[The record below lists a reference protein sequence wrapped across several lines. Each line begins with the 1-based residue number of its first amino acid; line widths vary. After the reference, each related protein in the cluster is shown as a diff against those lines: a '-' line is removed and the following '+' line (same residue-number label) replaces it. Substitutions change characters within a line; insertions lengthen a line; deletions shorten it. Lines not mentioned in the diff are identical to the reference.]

1 MNVYSTQ
8 RCRQST
14 KQITRQSSRQSN
26 KQGGFSLIELMISL
40 TLGLIISA
48 AVVQVMISNNSTERL
63 NRSIASAQENGR
75 FIIARLRNDLIMT
88 GRYDT
93 LRPNLNK
100 DVDIVVEAAFVHNN
114 PIPVV
119 GDFSNGLTKG
129 VSEGAGTTS
138 DTLMIALQAS
148 KDCRGATHGYVDEEF
163 MVVNEYFL
171 EGTELKCRGFDGR
184 VLRGLKAEVDDN
196 TAYTLLDDVTS
207 FQVQYGVTDNIVSK
221 DNSARPVKFIDADTL
236 GVEKA
241 AGALVVAIRIA
252 LLLKADSDV
261 LINPVPKFKLLN
273 EEPIQPS
280 EKRLYKQFETTITLR
295 NSKNFARSRNI

>member
-1 MNVYSTQ
+1 MNVP
-8 RCRQST
+8 
-14 KQITRQSSRQSN
+14 SRQRRAQSL
-26 KQGGFSLIELMISL
+26 KQKGFSLIELMISL
-40 TLGLIISA
+40 ALGLIISS

-63 NRSIASAQENGR
+63 NRSIASVQENGR

-88 GRYDT
+88 GRYDM
-93 LRPNLNK
+93 LRPDLNN

-119 GDFSNGLTKG
+119 GDFSHGLTKG
-129 VSEGAGTTS
+129 VIEGAGTAS
-138 DTLMIALQAS
+138 DTLMVALQAS
-148 KDCRGATHGYVDEEF
+148 QDCSGATHGYVDDDF
-163 MVVNEYFL
+163 MVVNEYFV
-171 EGTELKCRGFDGR
+171 EGTSLKCRGFDGR
-184 VLRGLKAEVDDN
+184 VLRGLKVEVDNDS
-196 TAYTLLDDVTS
+196 AYTLLDDVTS
-207 FQVQYGVTDNIVSK
+207 FQVQYGVTDNIASK
-221 DNSARPVKFIDADTL
+221 DNSARPVKFIEADTL
-236 GVEKA
+236 GAEKA

-261 LINPVPKFKLLN
+261 IINPISQFKLLG

>member
-1 MNVYSTQ
+1 MIVY
-8 RCRQST
+8 R
-14 KQITRQSSRQSN
+14 

-40 TLGLIISA
+40 TLGLILSA

-63 NRSIASAQENGR
+63 NRSMASAQENGR

-88 GRYDT
+88 GRYDM
-93 LRPNLNK
+93 LQPDLNK

-119 GDFSNGLTKG
+119 GDFSHAVSKG
-129 VSEGAGTTS
+129 VKEGTDPTS
-138 DTLMIALQAS
+138 DTLMVTLQAR

-163 MVVNEYFL
+163 VVVNEYFL
-171 EGTELKCRGFDGR
+171 EGTSLKCRGFDGR
-184 VLRGLKAEVDDN
+184 FLRGLKAQVDDDS
-196 TAYTLLDDVTS
+196 AYTLLDDVTS
-207 FQVQYGVTDNIVSK
+207 FQVQYGVTDKLSSK
-221 DNSARPVKFIDADTL
+221 DNSARPVKFVEADTL
-236 GVEKA
+236 GAEKA
-241 AGALVVAIRIA
+241 AGSLVVAIRIA

-261 LINPVPKFKLLN
+261 LISPVPKFKLLN
-273 EEPIQPS
+273 EKPIQPS

>member
-1 MNVYSTQ
+1 MNIYS
-8 RCRQST
+8 
-14 KQITRQSSRQSN
+14 

-40 TLGLIISA
+40 VLGLVVSA
-48 AVVQVMISNNSTERL
+48 AVVQVMVSNNSTERL

-88 GRYDT
+88 GRYDM
-93 LRPNLNK
+93 LRPELNK
-100 DVDIVVEAAFVHNN
+100 DVDIVIEAAFVHNN

-119 GDFSNGLTKG
+119 GDFSSGLTKG
-129 VSEGAGTTS
+129 VIEGGGTAS
-138 DTLMIALQAS
+138 DTLMVSLQAR
-148 KDCRGATHGYVDEEF
+148 KDCRGATHGYGPPFGPINEEF

-171 EGTELKCRGFDGR
+171 EGTSLKCRGFDGR
-184 VLRGLKAEVDDN
+184 VLRGHKVAVEDDS
-196 TAYTLLDDVTS
+196 AYTLLDDVTS
-207 FQVQYGVTDNIVSK
+207 FQVQYGITDNIASE

-236 GVEKA
+236 GAEKA

-261 LINPVPKFKLLN
+261 LINPVPEFKLLN

>member
-1 MNVYSTQ
+1 MN
-8 RCRQST
+8 
-14 KQITRQSSRQSN
+14 INN
-26 KQGGFSLIELMISL
+26 KQSGFSLIELMISL
-40 TLGLIISA
+40 ALGLIIST

-88 GRYDT
+88 GRYDM
-93 LRPNLNK
+93 LQPALNK
-100 DVDIVVEAAFVHNN
+100 DVDIVVEAALVHNN

-129 VSEGAGTTS
+129 VIEGAGNAS
-138 DTLMIALQAS
+138 DTLMVALQAS

-171 EGTELKCRGFDGR
+171 EGTSLKCRGYDGR
-184 VLRGLKAEVDDN
+184 VLRGLKVSVDDDN
-196 TAYTLLDDVTS
+196 AYTLLDDVTS
-207 FQVQYGVTDNIVSK
+207 FQVQYGITDNLASQ

-236 GVEKA
+236 GAEKA

-252 LLLKADSDV
+252 ILLKADSDV
-261 LINPVPKFKLLN
+261 LISPVPNFKLLN
-273 EEPIQPS
+273 EDPIQPS
-280 EKRLYKQFETTITLR
+280 EERLYKQFETTITLR

>member
-1 MNVYSTQ
+1 MNVN
-8 RCRQST
+8 
-14 KQITRQSSRQSN
+14 N
-26 KQGGFSLIELMISL
+26 KQSGFSLIELMISL
-40 TLGLIISA
+40 TLGLIVSA

-88 GRYDT
+88 GRYDM
-93 LRPNLNK
+93 LRPELNK
-100 DVDIVVEAAFVHNN
+100 DVDIVVEAAFVQNN

-119 GDFSNGLTKG
+119 GDFSNGLAKG
-129 VSEGAGTTS
+129 AIEGVGTAS
-138 DTLMIALQAS
+138 DTLMVVLQGTN
-148 KDCRGATHGYVDEEF
+148 DCRGATHGYVNEEF

-171 EGTELKCRGFDGR
+171 DGTSLKCRGFDGR
-184 VLRGLKAEVDDN
+184 VLRGQKAEVDGD
-196 TAYTLLDDVTS
+196 TAYTLLDDVVS
-207 FQVQYGVTDNIVSK
+207 FQVQYGITDNIASQ

-236 GVEKA
+236 DAEKA

-261 LINPVPKFKLLN
+261 LISPVPQFKLLN
-273 EEPIQPS
+273 EDPIQPS

>member
-1 MNVYSTQ
+1 MNAY
-8 RCRQST
+8 R
-14 KQITRQSSRQSN
+14 N
-26 KQGGFSLIELMISL
+26 QGGFSLIELMISL
-40 TLGLIISA
+40 ALGLIVSA

-75 FIIARLRNDLIMT
+75 FIMARLRNDLIMT
-88 GRYDT
+88 GRYDM
-93 LRPNLNK
+93 LQPDLNK
-100 DVDIVVEAAFVHNN
+100 DVDIVVEAAFVQNN

-129 VSEGAGTTS
+129 VIEGAGTTS
-138 DTLMIALQAS
+138 DTLMVALQAS

-163 MVVNEYFL
+163 VVVNEYFL
-171 EGTELKCRGFDGR
+171 DGTSLKCRGFDGR
-184 VLRGLKAEVDDN
+184 ALRGLKAAVDDDS
-196 TAYTLLDDVTS
+196 AYTLLDDVIS
-207 FQVQYGVTDNIVSK
+207 FQVQYGITDNIASK

-236 GVEKA
+236 GAEKA
-241 AGALVVAIRIA
+241 TGALVVAIRIA

-261 LINPVPKFKLLN
+261 LISPVPKFKLLD
-273 EEPIQPS
+273 EEPITPS

>member
-1 MNVYSTQ
+1 MNVFN
-8 RCRQST
+8 
-14 KQITRQSSRQSN
+14 RQSSKQS
-26 KQGGFSLIELMISL
+26 GFSLIELMISL
-40 TLGLIISA
+40 TLGLIVSA

-88 GRYDT
+88 GRYDM
-93 LRPNLNK
+93 LRPELNK
-100 DVDIVVEAAFVHNN
+100 AVDIVVEAAFVNNN

-119 GDFSNGLTKG
+119 GDFSNDLTKG
-129 VSEGAGTTS
+129 AIEGAGTAS
-138 DTLMIALQAS
+138 DTLVVALQAS
-148 KDCRGATHGYVDEEF
+148 QDCRGEGHGYGPLAGPVGEEF

-171 EGTELKCRGFDGR
+171 EGTSLKCKGFDGR
-184 VLRGLKAEVDDN
+184 VLRGVKAGIGVDDS
-196 TAYTLLDDVTS
+196 AYTLLDDVVS
-207 FQVQYGVTDNIVSK
+207 FQVQYGITDNLASQ

-236 GVEKA
+236 GAEKA

-261 LINPVPKFKLLN
+261 LISPVPKFKLLD

-280 EKRLYKQFETTITLR
+280 EERLYKQFETTITLR

>member
-1 MNVYSTQ
+1 MNVISK
-8 RCRQST
+8 QS
-14 KQITRQSSRQSN
+14 
-26 KQGGFSLIELMISL
+26 GFSLIELMISL
-40 TLGLIISA
+40 TLGLIVSA
-48 AVVQVMISNNSTERL
+48 AVVQVMVSNNSTERL

-88 GRYDT
+88 GRYDM
-93 LRPNLNK
+93 LRPELNK
-100 DVDIVVEAAFVHNN
+100 DVDIVVEAAFVQNN

-119 GDFSNGLTKG
+119 GDFSNGLAKG
-129 VSEGAGTTS
+129 AIEGVGTAS
-138 DTLMIALQAS
+138 DTLMVIMQGTN
-148 KDCRGATHGYVDEEF
+148 DCRGATHGYVNEEF

-171 EGTELKCRGFDGR
+171 DGTSLKCRGFDGR
-184 VLRGLKAEVDDN
+184 VLRGLKVEVDGD
-196 TAYTLLDDVTS
+196 TAFTLLDDVVS
-207 FQVQYGVTDNIVSK
+207 FQVQYGITDNIASQ

-236 GVEKA
+236 DAEKA

-261 LINPVPKFKLLN
+261 LINPVPQFKLLN
-273 EEPIQPS
+273 EDPIQPS

>member
-1 MNVYSTQ
+1 
-8 RCRQST
+8 
-14 KQITRQSSRQSN
+14 
-26 KQGGFSLIELMISL
+26 MISL

-93 LRPNLNK
+93 LRPNLNQ

-119 GDFSNGLTKG
+119 GDFSNALTKG

-196 TAYTLLDDVTS
+196 TPYTLLDDVTS

>member
-1 MNVYSTQ
+1 MNVLSQ
-8 RCRQST
+8 
-14 KQITRQSSRQSN
+14 QSS
-26 KQGGFSLIELMISL
+26 KQNGFTLIELMISL
-40 TLGLIISA
+40 ALGLVLSA
-48 AVVQVMISNNSTERL
+48 GVVQVMISNNSTERL

-88 GRYDT
+88 GRYDI
-93 LRPNLNK
+93 LRPELNTSV
-100 DVDIVVEAAFVHNN
+100 DVVVEAAFVHNN

-119 GDFSNGLTKG
+119 GDFSNALTKG
-129 VSEGAGTTS
+129 VVEGAGTAS

-148 KDCRGATHGYVDEEF
+148 QDCRGELHGYGPPLGPVNEEF

-171 EGTELKCRGFDGR
+171 EGTSLKCRGFDGR
-184 VLRGLKAEVDDN
+184 KLRGVKAGVVDD
-196 TAYTLLDDVTS
+196 TSYTLLDDVVS
-207 FQVQYGVTDNIVSK
+207 FQVQYGVTDNIASQ

-236 GVEKA
+236 GAEKA

-252 LLLKADSDV
+252 LLIKADSDV
-261 LINPVPKFKLLN
+261 LISPVPKFKLLN
-273 EEPIQPS
+273 EAPIQPS

>member
-1 MNVYSTQ
+1 MNLSN
-8 RCRQST
+8 
-14 KQITRQSSRQSN
+14 RQSSNQS
-26 KQGGFSLIELMISL
+26 GFSLIELMISL
-40 TLGLIISA
+40 TLGLVLSA

-88 GRYDT
+88 GRYDM
-93 LRPNLNK
+93 LRPELNK

-119 GDFSNGLTKG
+119 GDFSNGLAKG
-129 VSEGAGTTS
+129 VIEGANTAS
-138 DTLMIALQAS
+138 DTLMVSLQAN
-148 KDCRGATHGYVDEEF
+148 KDCSGATHGYVDEEF

-171 EGTELKCRGFDGR
+171 DGTSLKCRGYDGR
-184 VLRGLKAEVDDN
+184 VLRGLKTEVDDDS
-196 TAYTLLDDVTS
+196 AYTLLDDVIS
-207 FQVQYGVTDNIVSK
+207 FQVQYGVTDTIASK

-236 GVEKA
+236 GAEKA

-273 EEPIQPS
+273 EESIQPS